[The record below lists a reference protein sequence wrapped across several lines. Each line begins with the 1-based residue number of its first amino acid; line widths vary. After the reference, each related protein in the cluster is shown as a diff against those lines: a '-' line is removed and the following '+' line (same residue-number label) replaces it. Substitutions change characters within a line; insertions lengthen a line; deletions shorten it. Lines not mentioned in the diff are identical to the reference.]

1 MENMRIRRLIFD
13 NGIRHKDVAAYI
25 GICQETFSRKLAKKL
40 SKEEE
45 SKILAIV
52 NEIAKRNKDTA

>member
-13 NGIRHKDVAAYI
+13 NCIRHKDVAAEL

-45 SKILAIV
+45 AKVLAVIDELKSK
-52 NEIAKRNKDTA
+52 TA

>member
-1 MENMRIRRLIFD
+1 MVNKRIRQLIFN
-13 NGIRHKDVAAYI
+13 NGIRHKDVAAEL

-45 SKILAIV
+45 AKVLAVIDELKSK
-52 NEIAKRNKDTA
+52 TA